1 VYILFILPIYIY
13 IYCLCLPWDE
23 RAELDQLPE
32 NRKKRKKRHL
42 LLGMRGQLDQL
53 PENRKKKTPAAWD
66 ERAELDQL
74 PENRKKGKKR
84 HLLLGMRGR
93 SSTNC
98 QKTGKKEKKDTC
110 CLG

>member
-1 VYILFILPIYIY
+1 
-13 IYCLCLPWDE
+13 LPWDE

-42 LLGMRGQLDQL
+42 LLGMRGRSSTNCQ
-53 PENRKKKTPAAWD
+53 KT
-66 ERAELDQL
+66 
-74 PENRKKGKKR
+74 GKKR

>member
-13 IYCLCLPWDE
+13 IYCLCLP
-23 RAELDQLPE
+23 
-32 NRKKRKKRHL
+32 
-42 LLGMRGQLDQL
+42 
-53 PENRKKKTPAAWD
+53 WD